1 MKRWVTW
8 VGATGGEDWNCMN
21 NIIVSLLNWVI
32 EGDYS
37 KWIKFVE
44 WIDLEIKWWK
54 NLNCLKMK
62 DRDEREF

>member
-1 MKRWVTW
+1 
-8 VGATGGEDWNCMN
+8 MN
-21 NIIVSLLNWVI
+21 KFIHKIIISLLNWII

-37 KWIKFVE
+37 KWVKLVE

-62 DRDEREF
+62 DRDEKGVPKIDFYSQPAKKWS